1 MKQWQFTYSYLGPL
15 CPTLQRAAARAS
27 LRHPSNNFVLEPVSK
42 IVAVSLL
49 MVIAAAVYALIAM
62 QQTFQG
68 KPGDFDVEG
77 LAGGRPG
84 WETRF
89 IPALCPAC
97 GWDMA

>member
-49 MVIAAAVYALIAM
+49 MLEHSRRNPIVAPSISDWKE
-62 QQTFQG
+62 F
-68 KPGDFDVEG
+68 
-77 LAGGRPG
+77 
-84 WETRF
+84 
-89 IPALCPAC
+89 
-97 GWDMA
+97 